1 MTETEAEA
9 EVAAV
14 DVVVK
19 IHMERASQKSHYRT
33 CQIEH
38 SVVVVAVAAA
48 VECPETCRCYCQTPA
63 SLSDNRYKRKNET
76 GSCEAHTAVPCMN
89 YTWRSVQ
96 IFVGRPVLR

>member
-1 MTETEAEA
+1 MYTTCGLPDLEMAEAEAEA

-38 SVVVVAVAAA
+38 SVVVAAVAQRIRMSGW
-48 VECPETCRCYCQTPA
+48 CW
-63 SLSDNRYKRKNET
+63 DRKAWRFWRT
-76 GSCEAHTAVPCMN
+76 GRKGM
-89 YTWRSVQ
+89 
-96 IFVGRPVLR
+96 FGFL